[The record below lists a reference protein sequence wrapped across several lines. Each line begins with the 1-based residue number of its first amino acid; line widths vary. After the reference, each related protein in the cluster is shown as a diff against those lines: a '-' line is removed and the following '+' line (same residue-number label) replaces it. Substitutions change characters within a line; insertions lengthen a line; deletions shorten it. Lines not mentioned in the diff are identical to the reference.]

1 MKRRSKAMKN
11 AFEFLGI
18 PERSIKPRSRGLT
31 MVIDGLESG
40 WMGINSLQDFLQ
52 WASPY
57 IDLMK
62 LGWLI
67 TPLLPADFVAK
78 KVEIIKSQGIDPFPG
93 GMLFEWAVVG
103 GKVEETLDEIGRLGF
118 TAMEVSDSVIILTHQ
133 QKMKLVKKIHD
144 LGLKVIVEI
153 GKKQSAGGPLNVSG
167 VRRQVEDYLQAGAY
181 KIILD
186 SEQIELIFEEGS
198 EGQSKVDELF
208 SVVEA
213 AGYENILL
221 EVPYGKSFQ
230 QLKPILWQLVQHFGA
245 DVNLA
250 NVEPKN
256 LIAVETFRRGLMST
270 GFGKIPRLI

>member
-1 MKRRSKAMKN
+1 MQIMKN
-11 AFEFLGI
+11 AFECLKI
-18 PERSIKPRSRGLT
+18 PARSSKPREKGLT

-40 WMGINSLQDFLQ
+40 WMGLNTLQDFLH
-52 WASPY
+52 WANPY

-78 KVEIIKSQGIDPFPG
+78 KVETIKAHGINPFPG
-93 GMLFEWAVVG
+93 GMLLEWAIIG

-118 TAMEVSDSVIILTHQ
+118 TAVEVSDSVIILTHQ

-144 LGLKVIVEI
+144 LGFKVIAEI
-153 GKKQSAGGPLNVSG
+153 GKKQATGGPLNVSG

-198 EGQSKVDELF
+198 EAQSKVDELF
-208 SVVEA
+208 NVVEA
-213 AGYENILL
+213 AGYENILF
-221 EVPYGKSFQ
+221 EVPLGKPFTE
-230 QLKPILWQLVQHFGA
+230 LRPILWAIIQHFGS

-250 NVEPKN
+250 NVEPN
-256 LIAVETFRRGLMST
+256 NIIAVETLRRGLMQR
-270 GFGKIPRLI
+270 GFGRIPSAI

>member
-1 MKRRSKAMKN
+1 MQIMKN
-11 AFEFLGI
+11 AFECLKI
-18 PERSIKPRSRGLT
+18 PARSSKPREKGLT

-40 WMGINSLQDFLQ
+40 WMGLNTLQDFLQ

-67 TPLLPADFVAK
+67 TPLLPFDFVAK
-78 KVEIIKSQGIDPFPG
+78 KIEIMKAHGINPFPG
-93 GMLFEWAVVG
+93 GMLLEWSIVG
-103 GKVEETLDEIGRLGF
+103 GSLEETLAEIGRLGF
-118 TAMEVSDSVIILTHQ
+118 TTVEVSDSVIILTHQ

-144 LGLKVIVEI
+144 LGFKVIAEI
-153 GKKQSAGGPLNVSG
+153 GKKQATGGPLNVSA

-186 SEQIELIFEEGS
+186 SEQIELIFEDGS
-198 EGQSKVDELF
+198 EAQSKVDELF

-221 EVPYGKSFQ
+221 EVPYGKPFTE
-230 QLKPILWQLVQHFGA
+230 LAPILWAIIQHFGS

-256 LIAVETFRRGLMST
+256 IIAVETLRRGLNQR
-270 GFGKIPRLI
+270 GFGRIPLAI